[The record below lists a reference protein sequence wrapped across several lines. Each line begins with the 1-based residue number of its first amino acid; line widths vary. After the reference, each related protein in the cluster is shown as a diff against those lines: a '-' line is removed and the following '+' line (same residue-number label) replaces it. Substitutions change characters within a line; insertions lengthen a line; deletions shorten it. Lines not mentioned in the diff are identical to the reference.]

1 MGRRF
6 RVSSKLGKTLLWL
19 WIKRDLSAM
28 KGELGVDLAGGS
40 MLNRRFFRTEK
51 YISVDT
57 N

>member
-6 RVSSKLGKTLLWL
+6 RVSSKPGKTLLWL

-28 KGELGVDLAGGS
+28 KGELGVDLAGVS